1 MTRKNPVLEVI
12 EGHLAKV
19 LELVVEAEEQDLL
32 GPVVVVI
39 SVVLEK
45 LLPVTLDLHQQ
56 VVDHVVGA

>member
-1 MTRKNPVLEVI
+1 MLEVI
-12 EGHLAKV
+12 KGHLAKV

-32 GPVVVVI
+32 GPVVVVV